1 MCVMTC
7 YYFSIWGY
15 IKINKLKKKKEE
27 DSLGIQQQ
35 MAILKLLESAKL
47 KSGQFETIEIERESL

>member
-1 MCVMTC
+1 MTC
-7 YYFSIWGY
+7 YYFSIGGY
-15 IKINKLKKKKEE
+15 IKINKLKKKKKE

-35 MAILKLLESAKL
+35 MGILKLLESAKL